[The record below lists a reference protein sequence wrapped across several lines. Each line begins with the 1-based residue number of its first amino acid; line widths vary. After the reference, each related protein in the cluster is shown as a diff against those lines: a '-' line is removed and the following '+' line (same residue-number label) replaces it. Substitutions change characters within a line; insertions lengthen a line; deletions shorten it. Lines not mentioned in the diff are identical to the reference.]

1 MALEKYGQSFKTMA
15 VTINGTTG
23 IGYADDI
30 KHKLGTGDDLQ
41 IYHNGTHSYF
51 SNGTGNLFVEI
62 PESQK
67 FQVQHGSEAIIN
79 GYADD
84 RVELYHDNSKK
95 FETESTGVRVHGA
108 IRLPDFTGSNEQ
120 LQLGDSQDLLIYHNG
135 SDSYVKN
142 STGDLYIR
150 DTNGNVYIQP
160 KTDENGIKCIADGA
174 VELYHDNTK
183 KFETSS
189 VGVSSLDT
197 LITHGVIRP
206 ADDNNHAIGLSN
218 RRYTEIFAV
227 NGSINTSDKTEK
239 NTIVESDLGL
249 DFIKKLKPVSYKWNK
264 DDGKTHYG
272 LIAQDIEET
281 ITSLGKT
288 VAEFGGVSKEKDSPM
303 GLSYSELLSPLI
315 KAVQELSAEVTTL
328 KTRVAALEAA

>member
-1 MALEKYGQSFKTMA
+1 MA

-174 VELYHDNTK
+174 VELYHNNSVRCETTAQGIKITGTDSGGGRVIPAADNA
-183 KFETSS
+183 
-189 VGVSSLDT
+189 GY
-197 LITHGVIRP
+197 
-206 ADDNNHAIGLSN
+206 IGENSN
-218 RRYTEIFAV
+218 RWIAVYAV
-227 NGSINTSDKTEK
+227 NGSIQTSDKTEK

-249 DFIKKLKPVSYKWNK
+249 NFVNKLKPVSYKWNAK
-264 DDGKTHYG
+264 QLGNKTHYG
-272 LIAQDIEET
+272 LIAQDIEEAVK
-281 ITSLGKT
+281 SEGKT
-288 VAEFGGVSKEKDSPM
+288 LDDFAAVTKEDGVAM
-303 GLSYSELLSPLI
+303 GLGYCELLSPLI

-328 KTRVAALEAA
+328 KTKVAALEAA